1 MIPSQRHLFDLPE
14 DIAYLNCAYMAPLMH
29 SVVEAGLRG
38 VRCKARPWEIATPD
52 FFSDPARAR
61 GLFARIVNARAEDIA
76 IVPAAS
82 YGMAIAAR
90 NLPLGAGQTIVLLAD
105 QFPSNLYPWRA
116 AAARAGAEIVTVD
129 APDGDLTAAVLAAID
144 ERTAI
149 AALPH
154 CRWTDGALLDLELIG
169 ERVRAAGGALA
180 LDLTQSAGALPI
192 DFAKVR
198 PAFAAAACYKWL
210 MGPYTFG
217 FLYVHPDHHH
227 GEPLEYGWSP
237 RAGSEDFTRLVDY
250 RDEYAPGARRY
261 DMGEMSNFHLIP
273 MAIAALDQILAWGVE
288 NIAQTLSARTAAIAE
303 RARNRPRL
311 AAGAVAGRPL
321 PGAPVRARSS
331 ARTARR
337 TRAREGLR
345 ERARKLGARHA
356 PSIQHRRGRRA
367 ALHGAGTG
375 ALRRRL
381 NRRTAIRKAGGRT
394 VVAGGR
400 QPRET

>member
-1 MIPSQRHLFDLPE
+1 M
-14 DIAYLNCAYMAPLMH
+14 
-29 SVVEAGLRG
+29 
-38 VRCKARPWEIATPD
+38 
-52 FFSDPARAR
+52 
-61 GLFARIVNARAEDIA
+61 
-76 IVPAAS
+76 
-82 YGMAIAAR
+82 
-90 NLPLGAGQTIVLLAD
+90 LLAD

-192 DFAKVR
+192 DLAKVR

-288 NIAQTLSARTAAIAE
+288 NIAQTLRARTAAIAE
-303 RARNRPRL
+303 RARAIGLGSQPAQLR
-311 AAGAVAGRPL
+311 AGHFLGLRFAHGVP
-321 PGAPVRARSS
+321 PGLLDVL
-331 ARTARR
+331 
-337 TRAREGLR
+337 AREKVYVSVRGSSMRVTPHLYNTDADV
-345 ERARKLGARHA
+345 ERLF
-356 PSIQHRRGRRA
+356 A
-367 ALHGAGTG
+367 ALEPVLSA
-375 ALRRRL
+375 A
-381 NRRTAIRKAGGRT
+381 A
-394 VVAGGR
+394 
-400 QPRET
+400 

>member
-1 MIPSQRHLFDLPE
+1 MIPTQTIPSQRHLFDLPE

-29 SVVEAGLRG
+29 SVVEAGLHG
-38 VRCKARPWEIATPD
+38 VRRKARPWEITAPD
-52 FFSDPARAR
+52 FFSGPAHAR
-61 GLFARIVNARAEDIA
+61 SLFARIVNARAQDVA

-90 NLPLGAGQTIVLLAD
+90 NLPLRPGQTIVLLAD

-129 APDGDLTAAVLAAID
+129 AADGDLNAAVLAAVD

-154 CRWTDGALLDLELIG
+154 CRWTDGALLDLEAIG

-192 DFAKVR
+192 DMARVR
-198 PAFAAAACYKWL
+198 PAFAASACYKWL

-217 FLYVHPDHHH
+217 FLYVHPDYQD

-237 RAGSEDFTRLVDY
+237 RAGSEDFARLVDY

-261 DMGEMSNFHLIP
+261 DMGEMSNFHLVP
-273 MAIAALDQILAWGVE
+273 MAIAALEQILAWGVE
-288 NIAQTLSARTAAIAE
+288 NIAETLSGRTAAIAE
-303 RARNRPRL
+303 RARAIGLDSQPAERRAGHFLGLQFPEGVPSGLLDALAREKVYVSVRGSSVRITPHLYNTDADVERLFAALEPVL
-311 AAGAVAGRPL
+311 AA
-321 PGAPVRARSS
+321 
-331 ARTARR
+331 
-337 TRAREGLR
+337 
-345 ERARKLGARHA
+345 
-356 PSIQHRRGRRA
+356 A
-367 ALHGAGTG
+367 A
-375 ALRRRL
+375 
-381 NRRTAIRKAGGRT
+381 
-394 VVAGGR
+394 
-400 QPRET
+400 